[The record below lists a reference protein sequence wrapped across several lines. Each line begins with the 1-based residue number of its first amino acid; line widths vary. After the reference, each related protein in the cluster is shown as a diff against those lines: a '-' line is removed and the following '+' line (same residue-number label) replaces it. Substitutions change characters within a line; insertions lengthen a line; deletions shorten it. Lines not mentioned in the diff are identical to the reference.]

1 MQSHSLEDG
10 CTHTHTHTH
19 TEVLLTSSVK
29 GCLPVRNTSSKT
41 SMCAIEQMMKE
52 MKQFLWSTVCVCVCV
67 CVGGGCRSLQLLDA
81 FLLPSLFS
89 SSPPVLSSSL
99 PPSSPLFLL
108 PTPPPPK
115 LFPSSSSPPPL
126 PPPSPSPVSLTS
138 YIQKCNHLLKFSRDE
153 IYVSPN
159 KERYCQK
166 CRKKVSLFNDRYQ
179 IFSLAG
185 EWEKKP
191 YNKKASKTLGKL
203 KKAMHNLQMY
213 RSGA

>member
-1 MQSHSLEDG
+1 MQVTATLRCISTSLL
-10 CTHTHTHTH
+10 
-19 TEVLLTSSVK
+19 VL
-29 GCLPVRNTSSKT
+29 
-41 SMCAIEQMMKE
+41 
-52 MKQFLWSTVCVCVCV
+52 F
-67 CVGGGCRSLQLLDA
+67 
-81 FLLPSLFS
+81 LPSC
-89 SSPPVLSSSL
+89 SL
-99 PPSSPLFLL
+99 LI
-108 PTPPPPK
+108 
-115 LFPSSSSPPPL
+115 PPPL
-126 PPPSPSPVSLTS
+126 FSPLSSPHPPLPPYFFPPPLPLLLSPPPSPSPVSLTS